1 MLVQHVITNKR
12 ASYSN
17 ILLLLCFEDWGTG
30 WAKRVKYA
38 GRKCIMGFLC
48 LIAQYLTWQIYTT
61 AYNARFL
68 NYRF

>member
-1 MLVQHVITNKR
+1 MLVQHVITNKC

-17 ILLLLCFEDWGTG
+17 MLEDWGTG

-61 AYNARFL
+61 AFDARFL